1 MIILIWLKNFVTI
14 CKTLKSNFNGKVR
27 IIKYKNIFRKGYT
40 ENGSRKIFIIDSIL
54 KTNHWTYKIKDLS
67 RKKNNKK
74 ILGKSI
80 VVEYYINELLSK
92 TNRDNIRQ

>member
-1 MIILIWLKNFVTI
+1 MISKA
-14 CKTLKSNFNGKVR
+14 LKSKFNDKVR
-27 IIKYKNIFRKGYT
+27 IIKYNNIFSKGYT
-40 ENGSRKIFIIDSIL
+40 ENWSRKIFIIDSIL
-54 KTNHWTYKIKDLS
+54 KTNHWTYKIKDLN

-80 VVEYYINELLSK
+80 VVEYIINELLSK